1 MVLEVLLYSQLALLF
16 WASGKAA
23 CHSGGKGSAY
33 LKAARKKN
41 RKERERWGPNIPFKG
56 MTSIS

>member
-41 RKERERWGPNIPFKG
+41 RKERE
-56 MTSIS
+56 